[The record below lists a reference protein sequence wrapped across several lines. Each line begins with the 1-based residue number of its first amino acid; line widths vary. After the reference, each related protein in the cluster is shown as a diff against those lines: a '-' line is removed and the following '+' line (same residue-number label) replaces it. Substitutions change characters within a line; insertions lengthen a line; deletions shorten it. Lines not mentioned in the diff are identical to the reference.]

1 VAGPPGAKVQF
12 WTESLEHA
20 EHDGADEGESDI
32 RGYNAQFADEWHGR
46 TPLVHVVPAH
56 NALGS
61 KAFPAEKVSVAVGS
75 RHPHRAR
82 SPATWLK
89 ISESNALKSP

>member
-12 WTESLEHA
+12 WTESLEYA

-61 KAFPAEKVSVAVGS
+61 NAFPAEKVSVAVTS
-75 RHPHRAR
+75 RQLDRAR
-82 SPATWLK
+82 PPATWLK